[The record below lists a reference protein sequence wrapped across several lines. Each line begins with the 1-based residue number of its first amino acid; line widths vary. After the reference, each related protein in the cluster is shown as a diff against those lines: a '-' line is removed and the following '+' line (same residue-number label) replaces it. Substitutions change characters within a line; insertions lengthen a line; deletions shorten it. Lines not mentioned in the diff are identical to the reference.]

1 MKISTL
7 PPRRAALY
15 GVMILVLTAC
25 GGEGGASQWTFHPPE
40 PAPSGSAAASPS
52 GSPGASP
59 GGSPAASPGGSAA
72 ASPGGS
78 AAASPGGSPDA
89 SPAGSP
95 AAGDGETIAL
105 SETPSLQILR
115 DGEQVTELALA
126 EGQTYTFEVTN
137 EGGLEHNFYIGP
149 AEQLQSNDVAELPG
163 IPNFL
168 EGTQSFE
175 YTATAGT
182 AGLEFACTVPGHYE
196 PMHGSLVI
204 EP

>member
-25 GGEGGASQWTFHPPE
+25 GGEGGGASQWTFHPPE

-52 GSPGASP
+52 GSP
-59 GGSPAASPGGSAA
+59 
-72 ASPGGS
+72 
-78 AAASPGGSPDA
+78 AASPGGSPGASPTGSPAGSPGGSPGA

-115 DGEQVTELALA
+115 DGQQVTELALA

-149 AEQLQSNDVAELPG
+149 AEQLQSNDLAELPG

-175 YTATAGT
+175 YTATAET

-196 PMHGSLVI
+196 PMHG
-204 EP
+204 

>member
-25 GGEGGASQWTFHPPE
+25 GGEGGGASQWTFHPPE
-40 PAPSGSAAASPS
+40 PAPSGSAAGSPS
-52 GSPGASP
+52 
-59 GGSPAASPGGSAA
+59 GSPAASPGGSPG
-72 ASPGGS
+72 ASPTGS
-78 AAASPGGSPDA
+78 PAGSPGGSPGA
-89 SPAGSP
+89 SPTGSP

-105 SETPSLQILR
+105 SETPSVQILR

-175 YTATAGT
+175 YTATAET

>member
-1 MKISTL
+1 MSRMKIGTL

-25 GGEGGASQWTFHPPE
+25 GGEGGGASQWTFHPPE

-52 GSPGASP
+52 GI
-59 GGSPAASPGGSAA
+59 PAASPGGSPG
-72 ASPGGS
+72 ASPTGS
-78 AAASPGGSPDA
+78 PAGSPGGSPGA

-126 EGQTYTFEVTN
+126 EGQSYTFEVTN

-175 YTATAGT
+175 YTATAET

>member
-1 MKISTL
+1 MPRMKISTL

-25 GGEGGASQWTFHPPE
+25 GGEGGGASQWTFHPPE
-40 PAPSGSAAASPS
+40 PAPSGSAAASPG
-52 GSPGASP
+52 GSPAASP
-59 GGSPAASPGGSAA
+59 GGSPAASPGGSPA
-72 ASPGGS
+72 ASPG
-78 AAASPGGSPDA
+78 
-89 SPAGSP
+89 GSP

-126 EGQTYTFEVTN
+126 EGQSYTFEVTN

-175 YTATAGT
+175 YTATAET

>member
-1 MKISTL
+1 MSRMKISTL

-25 GGEGGASQWTFHPPE
+25 GGEGGGASQWTFHPPE
-40 PAPSGSAAASPS
+40 PAPSGSAAASP
-52 GSPGASP
+52 
-59 GGSPAASPGGSAA
+59 GGSPAASPGGS
-72 ASPGGS
+72 PG
-78 AAASPGGSPDA
+78 A

-126 EGQTYTFEVTN
+126 EGQSYTFEVTN

-175 YTATAGT
+175 YTATTET

>member
-1 MKISTL
+1 MKISTVS
-7 PPRRAALY
+7 PHRAPLY
-15 GVMILVLTAC
+15 GVILLVLTAC
-25 GGEGGASQWTFHPPE
+25 GGEGGGASQWTFHPPE
-40 PAPSGSAAASPS
+40 PAPSGSAAASPGGS
-52 GSPGASP
+52 PGASPAGSPAASPGGSPGASP
-59 GGSPAASPGGSAA
+59 GGSPG
-72 ASPGGS
+72 
-78 AAASPGGSPDA
+78 A

-105 SETPSLQILR
+105 SETPSLQILQ

-175 YTATAGT
+175 YTATAET

-204 EP
+204 ES

>member
-25 GGEGGASQWTFHPPE
+25 GGEGGGASQWTFHPPE
-40 PAPSGSAAASPS
+40 LAPSGSAA
-52 GSPGASP
+52 ASP
-59 GGSPAASPGGSAA
+59 GGSPAASPGGS
-72 ASPGGS
+72 P
-78 AAASPGGSPDA
+78 AASPGGSPGA

-126 EGQTYTFEVTN
+126 EGQSYTFEVTN

-175 YTATAGT
+175 YTATAET

>member
-1 MKISTL
+1 MPRMKISTL

-25 GGEGGASQWTFHPPE
+25 GGEGGGASQWTFHPPE
-40 PAPSGSAAASPS
+40 PAPSGSAAASPG
-52 GSPGASP
+52 GSPAASP

-78 AAASPGGSPDA
+78 PGA

-175 YTATAGT
+175 YTATAET

>member
-1 MKISTL
+1 
-7 PPRRAALY
+7 PP
-15 GVMILVLTAC
+15 GT
-25 GGEGGASQWTFHPPE
+25 
-40 PAPSGSAAASPS
+40 
-52 GSPGASP
+52 
-59 GGSPAASPGGSAA
+59 PAASPG
-72 ASPGGS
+72 
-78 AAASPGGSPDA
+78 
-89 SPAGSP
+89 GSP

-105 SETPSLQILR
+105 IETPSLQILQ
-115 DGEQVTELALA
+115 DGERVTELSLA

-149 AEQLQSNDVAELPG
+149 PEQLESNDVAELPG

-175 YTATAGT
+175 YTATAET